1 MTDITVFIA
10 DDQDMIRLGTAL
22 IVGRAPG
29 MRVIGE
35 AASGRSAIEGV
46 KALRPDVVVMDI
58 RMPDLDGVE
67 ATRQI
72 VEAVPEVR
80 VLVLTTFDLDE
91 YAFGALKAGA
101 SGFLLKD
108 CTAEELVTAVKT
120 VSSGESVTSPRVTS
134 RLLALHRHRFAELLP
149 HDDGA
154 KSLTSREREILVK
167 VGQGLSNAEIAAEL
181 FLAES
186 TVKTHFSHVLA
197 KLSLRDR
204 VQAAIW
210 AHHHGLL

>member
-29 MRVIGE
+29 LRVVGE
-35 AASGRSAIEGV
+35 ASSGRSAVEGAI
-46 KALRPDVVVMDI
+46 ALRPDVAVMDVC
-58 RMPDLDGVE
+58 MPDLDGVE

-72 VEAVPEVR
+72 VEAVPEVK

-108 CTAEELVTAVKT
+108 CTAEELVAAIKT
-120 VSSGESVTSPRVTS
+120 VSSGESVTSPRITS

-149 HDDGA
+149 PDDKGT
-154 KSLTSREREILVK
+154 SLTAREREILVA
-167 VGQGLSNAEIAAEL
+167 VGRGLSNAEVAREL

-197 KLSLRDR
+197 KLGLRDR

-210 AHHHGLL
+210 AHHHGLV